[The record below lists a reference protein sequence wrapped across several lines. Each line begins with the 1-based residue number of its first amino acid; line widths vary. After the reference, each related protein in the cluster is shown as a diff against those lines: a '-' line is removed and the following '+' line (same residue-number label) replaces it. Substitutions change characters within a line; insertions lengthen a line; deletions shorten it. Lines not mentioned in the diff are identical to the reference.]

1 MLATVGYLG
10 KTAIGASRVWLDLF
24 SLAFAIVAKIF
35 NRKSYNSTA
44 VMVLINQIYFTAIQ
58 ILPLFLIISS
68 TIGFLLIGILLH
80 LLRGLG
86 LAEYAGRIIMGFV
99 VTELSPFITVLFLA
113 LRSSSAMNA
122 EIATMKVNKEL
133 HTLGVFH
140 IDVVSYLFLPRV
152 VCGVISVVL
161 LSGIFSIVVLAT
173 GFVCSNLIFNMR
185 MDDYANLLLN
195 SAEISDI
202 AIMLIKCSTFG
213 FFITLIPI
221 RSGLNA
227 TDDLTS
233 IPVAV
238 LNGMVN
244 VFIAI
249 FVIEALTLI
258 ARSI

>member
-1 MLATVGYLG
+1 LT
-10 KTAIGASRVWLDLF
+10 F
-24 SLAFAIVAKIF
+24 
-35 NRKSYNSTA
+35 
-44 VMVLINQIYFTAIQ
+44 
-58 ILPLFLIISS
+58 
-68 TIGFLLIGILLH
+68 
-80 LLRGLG
+80 
-86 LAEYAGRIIMGFV
+86 
-99 VTELSPFITVLFLA
+99 
-113 LRSSSAMNA
+113 
-122 EIATMKVNKEL
+122 
-133 HTLGVFH
+133 
-140 IDVVSYLFLPRV
+140 SYLFLPRV

-161 LSGIFSIVVLAT
+161 LSGIFSIVVLVA
-173 GFVCSNLIFNMR
+173 GFVCSNLIFNMNL
-185 MDDYANLLLN
+185 DDYANILLN